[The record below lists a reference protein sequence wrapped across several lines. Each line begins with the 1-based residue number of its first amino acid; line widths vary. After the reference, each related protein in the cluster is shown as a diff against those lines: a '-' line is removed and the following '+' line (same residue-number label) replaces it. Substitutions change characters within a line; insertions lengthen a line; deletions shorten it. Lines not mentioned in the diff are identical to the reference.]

1 MLFRIA
7 LVSIGNEVLS
17 GDTLNT
23 NARWIAH
30 RCTALGAL
38 VIEQRTIADDIPTI
52 VETLRELQKH
62 SELVI
67 TTGGLG
73 PTEDDRTVAALCEL
87 LGDTLVLDSPTLAA
101 IERSLAERGRTM
113 TERVRMQALVP
124 SSAKV
129 LPNRFGT
136 APGLLFDRSD
146 GAAIVVLPGV
156 PREMEQIMLESVLP
170 WIELK
175 LISGEFDV
183 IAEHTFVTAG
193 IPEAD
198 LADRLEPL
206 RVQMPKSVELA
217 WLPSA
222 YGVRVRVRARGKPPE
237 VRALLEETVLP
248 LREALGDA
256 IVSEKNERLVE
267 VLHNECIARGKTLAV
282 AESCTGGMLGM
293 EITSV
298 PGSSAYFRGGLICYS
313 DDIKIHFG
321 GVRPETLAQ
330 YGAVSRQ
337 TVEEL
342 VTSIRR
348 AYDSDLAVAISGIAG
363 PGGGTPEKPVGTVWI
378 AVADGHR
385 IDARR
390 FQFGSDRQ
398 TVRTRSCAAA
408 IQMLLEL
415 LRAGGNQ
422 QR

>member
-23 NARWIAH
+23 NARWIAQQ
-30 RCTALGAL
+30 CTALGAL
-38 VIEQRTIADDIPTI
+38 VVEQRTIADDIPTI
-52 VETLRELQKH
+52 VETLRNLRTH

-73 PTEDDRTVAALCEL
+73 PTEDDRTVAALCKL

-101 IERSLAERGRTM
+101 IEHGLAERGRSM
-113 TERVRMQALVP
+113 TERIRMQAMVP

-129 LPNRFGT
+129 LPNRIGS
-136 APGLLFDRSD
+136 APGLLFERSD

-170 WIELK
+170 WIEQK
-175 LISGEFDV
+175 LATGEFDV

-193 IPEAD
+193 IPESD

-206 RVQMPKSVELA
+206 RVQMPKSIELA

-222 YGVRVRVRARGKPPE
+222 FGVRVRVRAQGKPAE
-237 VRALLEETVLP
+237 VRARLDEAVLP
-248 LREALGDA
+248 LRIALSDV
-256 IVSEKNERLVE
+256 IVSERNERLVE
-267 VLHNECIARGKTLAV
+267 VLHRECIAQGKTLAV

-298 PGSSAYFRGGLICYS
+298 PGSSAYFLGGLICYS
-313 DDIKIHFG
+313 NDVKIHFG

-342 VTSIRR
+342 ATSVRS
-348 AYDSDLAVAISGIAG
+348 AYASDLAVAISGIAG

-378 AVADGHR
+378 AVADSHR
-385 IDARR
+385 INARR

-398 TVRTRSCAAA
+398 TVRTRSCAGA
-408 IQMLLEL
+408 ILMLLEL
-415 LRAGGNQ
+415 LRSGGNQ
-422 QR
+422 